1 MIIRPQRNFTIV
13 RQIANHTDTAT
24 YYVQAV
30 IRDAYTDD
38 IIDTL
43 QLTDKGGQR
52 FTKNWQV
59 VADPLGLGREISIVT
74 SVYSD
79 SGYTTKSEN
88 YGDEENTYLI
98 EENRALV
105 RGGGGGID
113 SRTVKRIFK
122 EEIEGFAKK
131 YFDTLEESFETIKD
145 KIEEITAKKSIKEIE
160 NTNTILNNLVK
171 LRDIVAEIPKQKTN
185 LAPIEKGLEAVIQAI
200 KKKEVT
206 PPTDLS
212 ELSNFLAD
220 FKASQQQY
228 NGDFTEIRNDIAD
241 SHEKIFDVVT
251 TLKENLVKEI
261 NTATTEAIKKT
272 NFVTSFITHPA
283 ELSSKNKP
291 EKEEEDE
298 NPLIDIEKLTR

>member
-1 MIIRPQRNFTIV
+1 MIIRPQRNFTLV

-59 VADPLGLGREISIVT
+59 VADPSGLGREISIVT
-74 SVYSD
+74 SVYTD

-98 EENRALV
+98 EENRALI
-105 RGGGGGID
+105 RGGGGSGLD

-122 EEIEGFAKK
+122 EEIEGFGKK
-131 YFDTLEESFETIKD
+131 YFDTLEESFEDIKE
-145 KIEEITAKKSIKEIE
+145 KIEEITATKSIKEIE

-171 LRDIVAEIPKQKTN
+171 LRELISQIPTKKTDI
-185 LAPIEKGLEAVIQAI
+185 APLEKGLEAVIQAI
-200 KKKEVT
+200 KDKEVT

-212 ELSNFLAD
+212 ELSNFLDD
-220 FKASQQQY
+220 FRASQQKY

-241 SHEKIFDVVT
+241 SHKEIFEVVT
-251 TLKENLVKEI
+251 TLKENLVEEI
-261 NTATTEAIKKT
+261 NTATKEAIEET

-283 ELSSKNKP
+283 KLSSKKSP
-291 EKEEEDE
+291 EKEEGES
-298 NPLIDIEKLTR
+298 PLIDIEKLTR